1 MESMPVWTGN
11 EVSSDSFKGLPAMWS
26 IEHITNPLIGIF

>member
-26 IEHITNPLIGIF
+26 IEHSTNPLIGIF